1 MQSYLTHLECAAC
14 GAAYEADRVWNLCP
28 ACAKPLL
35 ARYDLEAARQ
45 GFPREGLQGREA
57 TMWRYAEMLP
67 VREPAFRLTL
77 GEGFTPLLR
86 LERLGKALGMSNLY
100 GKDEGQNP
108 TASFKA
114 RGLSMAVSRAA
125 ELGVETLAI
134 PSAGNAGSAMAAY
147 AAVAGLPAFVFLPQD
162 VPPLFVAEM
171 RALGAEVTLID
182 GLITDCARYVR
193 AGVEE
198 GRWFDLSTLKEP
210 YRIEGKKTMGYELA
224 EQFGWL
230 LPDVI
235 VYPTGGGTGLIGIW
249 KAFEEMEALGWIG
262 AERPRMIAVQSEGC
276 APIVRAFEA
285 GRETAEPWQ
294 NAATIA
300 DGLRV
305 PAAIGD
311 FLILRAIRESGGTAL
326 AVPDEEIREAV
337 GEMGRNEGLFVAPEA
352 AATLVALRRLLA
364 AGEIGPEERV
374 VLMLTGSGLKYS
386 HLMQV
391 PGSD

>member
-1 MQSYLTHLECAAC
+1 
-14 GAAYEADRVWNLCP
+14 
-28 ACAKPLL
+28 
-35 ARYDLEAARQ
+35 
-45 GFPREGLQGREA
+45 
-57 TMWRYAEMLP
+57 MWRYAEMLP

-86 LERLGKALGMSNLY
+86 LERLGRLLGMSNLY

-125 ELGVETLAI
+125 ELGVKTLAI

-171 RALGAEVTLID
+171 RALGAEVTLVD

-224 EQFGWL
+224 EQFEWV

-285 GRETAEPWQ
+285 GREAAEPWQ

-326 AVPDEEIREAV
+326 AVTDEEIREGV
-337 GEMGRNEGLFVAPEA
+337 WEMGRNEGLFVAPEA

-364 AGEIGPEERV
+364 AGEIGSEERV

-386 HLMQV
+386 HLMQQRH
-391 PGSD
+391 

>member
-14 GAAYEADRVWNLCP
+14 GATVEAERAWNLCP

-35 ARYDLEAARQ
+35 ARYDLEAARE
-45 GFPREGLQGREA
+45 GFRRESLQGRDA

-77 GEGFTPLLR
+77 GEGFTPLLQ
-86 LERLGKALGMSNLY
+86 LKRLGRTLGLTNLY

-171 RALGAEVTLID
+171 RALGAEVTLVD

-224 EQFGWL
+224 EQFEWV

-285 GRETAEPWQ
+285 GWEAAEPWQ

-326 AVPDEEIREAV
+326 AVSDEEIREAV
-337 GEMGRNEGLFVAPEA
+337 SEMGRNEGLFVAPEA

-364 AGEIGPEERV
+364 AGEISPEERV

-386 HLMQV
+386 HLMQQ
-391 PGSD
+391 P